1 MLLRIIVEGRV
12 GELVEQAQRFALVVP
27 VLAVLERQI
36 GELAPLVG
44 PVPVPAL
51 FDDGARDRAGEAVGR
66 EGLGAADSRSEEH
79 TSELQSL
86 MRRSYAVFCLKKQQQ
101 AHHQITTHTTL
112 HTSSVRYIFY
122 S

>member
-66 EGLGAADSRSEEH
+66 EGLGAAAIYVARHLVEQD
-79 TSELQSL
+79 
-86 MRRSYAVFCLKKQQQ
+86 RRGERGVEIGRGSC
-101 AHHQITTHTTL
+101 
-112 HTSSVRYIFY
+112 RERGW
-122 S
+122 

>member
-66 EGLGAADSRSEEH
+66 EGLGAAAIYVARPLVEQDRRGERGVAICHDGLGRQPGTLTAPIGRAVPPRS
-79 TSELQSL
+79 T
-86 MRRSYAVFCLKKQQQ
+86 A
-101 AHHQITTHTTL
+101 
-112 HTSSVRYIFY
+112 
-122 S
+122 

>member
-51 FDDGARDRAGEAVGR
+51 FDDGSRDRAGEAVGR
-66 EGLGAADSRSEEH
+66 EAFGSAATLVEWPLIEQDLRG
-79 TSELQSL
+79 
-86 MRRSYAVFCLKKQQQ
+86 RRGHGRDTDGPRRNPQ
-101 AHHQITTHTTL
+101 T
-112 HTSSVRYIFY
+112 RRR
-122 S
+122 